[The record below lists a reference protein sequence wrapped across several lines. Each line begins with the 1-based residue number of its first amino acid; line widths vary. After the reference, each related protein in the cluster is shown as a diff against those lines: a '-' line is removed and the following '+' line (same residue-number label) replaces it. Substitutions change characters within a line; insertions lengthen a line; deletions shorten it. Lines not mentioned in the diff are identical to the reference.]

1 MKYTFLGPR
10 NKTTTLDIQYK
21 NIPFKVVLV
30 QYAYTAVYKEAYLL
44 FNSIKYI
51 GTDVFEYTVCKHS
64 WSLQD
69 I

>member
-10 NKTTTLDIQYK
+10 NKTTTLDIQYN
-21 NIPFKVVLV
+21 NIHFKVVLV
-30 QYAYTAVYKEAYLL
+30 HYAYTAVYKEAYLL

-51 GTDVFEYTVCKHS
+51 GTDVFEYTVCKHA

-69 I
+69 V